1 MHVRQNERLAN
12 AVTSGSSLPV
22 ADDCR
27 VICFDPAQFS

>member
-1 MHVRQNERLAN
+1 MHVPQNERLAN